1 MSFPLDCLH
10 WDVVQVRERSIDR
23 CSPETLGKHKIPE
36 KKKVATKEESLQKT
50 THAGAAHSDKEE
62 SLHNPSRPDDPCQ
75 ADEQDDAE
83 DILHTRE
90 VDSG

>member
-1 MSFPLDCLH
+1 
-10 WDVVQVRERSIDR
+10 
-23 CSPETLGKHKIPE
+23 
-36 KKKVATKEESLQKT
+36 LQKT

-62 SLHNPSRPDDPCQ
+62 SLHDPSRPDDPCQ